1 MKGGNKAWKIKHDLR
16 QGLLKARYWKKKK
29 EERKKNQGVPK
40 KEIGLK
46 HLMKFSP
53 YQYSDYLNDLKDNF
67 KSYTHVPAPKVFSMV
82 DNSEECISFINKI
95 QDCYKKK
102 EKVFV
107 NLEQVERLSDD
118 AIVILLSNM
127 IRFKESHIRFNGNYP
142 KDNISSV
149 KLKKSGFFSYLYGS
163 KRKSGYSINTM
174 NRTIYT
180 HGNVKADAAFSSEI
194 IEASS
199 KFVWGESR
207 RCPGIQNTFTELMAN
222 TYKHASDKEGGH
234 HWWMSMTKDETE
246 RKVVYGFVD
255 YGVGIFRSLENKKPN
270 DKLYGA
276 LQIFKSKFPLLKS
289 NEQIMEKILKG
300 ELHKTVTRQTNRGK
314 GLPSIYTNLTRN
326 EIDSL
331 VIITN
336 NVYADVK
343 NNDYRL
349 LKNEFFGT
357 FVKWEMN
364 TSVIS
369 IKNNYE

>member
-1 MKGGNKAWKIKHDLR
+1 MKGGNKAWKIKHDLKL
-16 QGLLKARYWKKKK
+16 GILKVRFRKKKK
-29 EERKKNQGVPK
+29 EDRRKNQGVSK
-40 KEIGLK
+40 KEIGLR
-46 HLMKFSP
+46 HLMKFSSR
-53 YQYSDYLNDLKDNF
+53 QYSDYLNDLKDNF
-67 KSYTHVPAPKVFSMV
+67 KSYTHVPGPKVFSMV
-82 DNSEECISFINKI
+82 DNPEECISFINKI
-95 QDCYKKK
+95 QECYKKK

-107 NLEQVERLSDD
+107 NLELVERLSDD

-127 IRFKESHIRFNGNYP
+127 IRFKESHIKFNGNYP
-142 KDNISSV
+142 KDNVSSM
-149 KLKKSGFFSYLYGS
+149 KLKRSGFFSYLYGS

-199 KFVWGESR
+199 EFVWGEPR

-234 HWWMSMTKDETE
+234 HWWMSMTKDEAE
-246 RKVVYGFVD
+246 HKVVFGFVD
-255 YGVGIFRSLENKKPN
+255 YGIGIFRSLEKKKPG
-270 DKLYGA
+270 DKLYSGWQY
-276 LQIFKSKFPLLKS
+276 LKTLFGKEQPYHIIMKQILEGK
-289 NEQIMEKILKG
+289 
-300 ELHKTVTRQTNRGK
+300 LHKTVTKQTNRGK

-336 NVYADVK
+336 NVYADAK
-343 NNDYRL
+343 NDNYRL
-349 LKNEFFGT
+349 LKNEFIGT

-364 TSVIS
+364 TSIIS